1 MKSLALGFLVSV
13 IFFSLPTFAMG
24 EKVSAQQ
31 PSSSET
37 TTANGDSVWVMRPDG
52 SQSCSAKSGESLDDG
67 ADELKHANIHVLDSK
82 KNASLKM
89 HSQLCGLPT
98 GTSNAYLISRSDLP
112 RALTLGYQ
120 QAK

>member
-13 IFFSLPTFAMG
+13 IFFSVPAFAMG

-37 TTANGDSVWVMRPDG
+37 TTANGDSVWVMRP
-52 SQSCSAKSGESLDDG
+52 
-67 ADELKHANIHVLDSK
+67 DELKHANIHVLDSK